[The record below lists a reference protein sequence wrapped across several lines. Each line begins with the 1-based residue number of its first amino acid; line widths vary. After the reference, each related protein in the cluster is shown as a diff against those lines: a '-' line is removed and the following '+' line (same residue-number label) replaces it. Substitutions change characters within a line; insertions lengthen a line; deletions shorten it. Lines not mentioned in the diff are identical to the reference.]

1 MYRLLH
7 SDELLQKYHLT
18 GSVECDD
25 CEFSF
30 IEDVLGFYFNTE
42 HGQIEDYLIG
52 MIDRYSYSPIRGYV
66 HSEYCKNCNKF
77 ISVDSI
83 KALNDE

>member
-18 GSVECDD
+18 EGVECDD

-30 IEDVLGFYFNTE
+30 TEDVLGFYFNTE
-42 HGQIEDYLIG
+42 HDKLKI
-52 MIDRYSYSPIRGYV
+52 
-66 HSEYCKNCNKF
+66 
-77 ISVDSI
+77 IS
-83 KALNDE
+83 

>member
-1 MYRLLH
+1 MCRLLH

-18 GSVECDD
+18 GGVECDD

-42 HGQIEDYLIG
+42 HGQIEDHLIG

-66 HSEYCKNCNKF
+66 HSAYCKTAINSYPSTASKP
-77 ISVDSI
+77 
-83 KALNDE
+83 